1 MKNYAFLCFA
11 KNMGKN
17 IGKKANKNLS
27 GKSNLKFLGHAKL
40 SASDELKTA

>member
-1 MKNYAFLCFA
+1 
-11 KNMGKN
+11 MGKN